1 MRHLCA
7 VVLSGAVAL
16 AASACSDSPASP
28 SETSTGTSTGT
39 SPSPTPTSPSP
50 SIPVNNGRLLVRLIA
65 APLPQG
71 KAVLMTFSRLRIYR
85 GSPTDFTDVALS
97 GGQITCD
104 MNRLTS
110 DAEIAASAV
119 PGAAYSQVGLV
130 VQSATVYVDNETAS
144 SSPCAA
150 SIPAPGGRSAALT
163 IPSGEIALPRN
174 FDVKTGVDTIMRLSF
189 NSEQSIRLV
198 GTNTFTFAP
207 VFSVLSVS

>member
-28 SETSTGTSTGT
+28 SGTPSGTST
-39 SPSPTPTSPSP
+39 PSSNPA
-50 SIPVNNGRLLVRLIA
+50 NNARLLVRLSA

-174 FDVKTGVDTIMRLSF
+174 FDVRTGVDTVMRLSF
-189 NSEQSIRLV
+189 NAEQSIRLV
-198 GTNTFTFAP
+198 GTNSFSFAP

>member
-1 MRHLCA
+1 MRHVCA

-28 SETSTGTSTGT
+28 SGTPSGTST
-39 SPSPTPTSPSP
+39 PSSNPA
-50 SIPVNNGRLLVRLIA
+50 NNARLLVRLSA

-130 VQSATVYVDNETAS
+130 IQSATVYVDNETVGP
-144 SSPCAA
+144 PCAA
-150 SIPAPGGRSAALT
+150 SIPVPGGRSAALT
-163 IPSGEIALPRN
+163 IPAGEIALPRN
-174 FDVKTGVDTIMRLSF
+174 FDVRTGADTVMRLNF
-189 NSEQSIRLV
+189 NTEQSIRLV
-198 GTNTFTFAP
+198 GTNSFSFAP

>member
-28 SETSTGTSTGT
+28 SGTSAGTSTGT
-39 SPSPTPTSPSP
+39 TSPP
-50 SIPVNNGRLLVRLIA
+50 IPANNGRLLVRLMA

-71 KAVLMTFSRLRIYR
+71 KAVLVTFSRIRIYR

-97 GGQITCD
+97 GGQVTCD
-104 MNRLTS
+104 VNRLTS
-110 DAEIAASAV
+110 DAEIAVSAV
-119 PGAAYSQVGLV
+119 PAAGYSQVGLV
-130 VQSATVYVDNETAS
+130 VQSATVYVDNETAT

-163 IPSGEIALPRN
+163 IPAGEIALPRN
-174 FDVKTGVDTIMRLSF
+174 FDVRAGVDTIMRLSF
-189 NSEQSIRLV
+189 NAEQSIRLV
-198 GTNTFTFAP
+198 GTNTFTFTP

>member
-1 MRHLCA
+1 MRHVCA

-28 SETSTGTSTGT
+28 SGTPSGTST
-39 SPSPTPTSPSP
+39 PSSNPA
-50 SIPVNNGRLLVRLIA
+50 NNARLLVRLSA

-174 FDVKTGVDTIMRLSF
+174 FDVRTGADTVMRLNF
-189 NSEQSIRLV
+189 NTEQSIRLV
-198 GTNTFTFAP
+198 GTNSFTFTP

>member
-16 AASACSDSPASP
+16 AASACSDSPAAP
-28 SETSTGTSTGT
+28 SGTTTGTSTGT
-39 SPSPTPTSPSP
+39 PNSSP
-50 SIPVNNGRLLVRLIA
+50 IPANNGRLLVRLSA

-71 KAVLMTFSRLRIYR
+71 KAVLVTFSRIRIYR

-97 GGQITCD
+97 GGVVTCD
-104 MNRLTS
+104 VNRLSS

-119 PGAAYSQVGLV
+119 PAAGYSQVGLV
-130 VQSATVYVDNETAS
+130 VQGATVYVDNETAT

-163 IPSGEIALPRN
+163 IPAGEVALPRN
-174 FDVKTGVDTIMRLSF
+174 FDVRAGVDTIMRLGF
-189 NSEQSIRLV
+189 NAEQSIRLV
-198 GTNTFTFAP
+198 GTNSFTYTP

>member
-16 AASACSDSPASP
+16 AVSACSDSPASP
-28 SETSTGTSTGT
+28 SGTSTGT
-39 SPSPTPTSPSP
+39 SNPS
-50 SIPVNNGRLLVRLIA
+50 SIPANNGRLLVRLMA

-71 KAVLMTFSRLRIYR
+71 KAVLVTFSRIRIYR

-97 GGQITCD
+97 GGQVTCD
-104 MNRLTS
+104 VNRLTS

-119 PGAAYSQVGLV
+119 PGAAYSQVGLI
-130 VQSATVYVDNETAS
+130 VQSATVYVDNETAA

-150 SIPAPGGRSAALT
+150 SIAAPGGRSAALT
-163 IPSGEIALPRN
+163 IPAGEIALPRN
-174 FDVKTGVDTIMRLSF
+174 FDVRTGVDTIMRLSF
-189 NSEQSIRLV
+189 NAEQSIRLV
-198 GTNTFTFAP
+198 GTNSFTFTP

>member
-28 SETSTGTSTGT
+28 SGTPSGTST
-39 SPSPTPTSPSP
+39 PSSNPA
-50 SIPVNNGRLLVRLIA
+50 NNARLLVRLSA

-174 FDVKTGVDTIMRLSF
+174 FDVRTGVDTVMRLSF
-189 NSEQSIRLV
+189 NAEQSIRLV
-198 GTNTFTFAP
+198 GTNSFTFTP

>member
-28 SETSTGTSTGT
+28 SDTSTGTST
-39 SPSPTPTSPSP
+39 PS
-50 SIPVNNGRLLVRLIA
+50 SIPANNGRLLVRLSA
-65 APLPQG
+65 GPLPQG

-104 MNRLTS
+104 VNKMTS

-130 VQSATVYVDNETAS
+130 IQSATVYVDNETA

-150 SIPAPGGRSAALT
+150 SIPAPGGRSAPLT
-163 IPSGEIALPRN
+163 IPAGEIALPRN
-174 FDVKTGVDTIMRLSF
+174 FDVRTGVDTVMRLNF
-189 NSEQSIRLV
+189 NTEQSIRLV
-198 GTNTFTFAP
+198 GTNSFSFTP